1 MTEILGYFLL
11 KNYLMKYYG
20 YTGKEAAGLMRRIRE
35 MKTENKKA
43 LKAWVNG
50 DGMKTRTVS
59 GITAGDIHV
68 RLGYNPVVSFVILDW
83 LEKDPD
89 MASMFLLTPQERLK
103 PLVTE
108 EDKKRIQEK
117 IEKSGIVFDEEF
129 KRQES
134 PEDMSDIDI

>member
-1 MTEILGYFLL
+1 
-11 KNYLMKYYG
+11 
-20 YTGKEAAGLMRRIRE
+20 

-59 GITAGDIHV
+59 GITAEDIHE

-83 LEKDPD
+83 LDKDPD